1 MLETISDADGRT
13 DQTGIRLPAIEV
25 DLAHRLARIAEFRDY
40 PDGAHV
46 ERVGR
51 LAEILGARVGMAEAD
66 LTVIRLAA
74 PLHDIGKIAIPDDIL
89 LKPAPLTMDE
99 LDIAKSHTTVG
110 ARLLDGSP
118 SPILKMAADI
128 ALYHHENWDGTGYT
142 PGIRQEN
149 IPLAGRIVSVADV
162 FDALTH
168 PRPYKQAWSSND
180 ALEWILSMRARK
192 FDPSVVDA
200 LMAAMPEIEADPM
213 LSDEWIS
220 ESDRVDPLP
229 AL

>member
-1 MLETISDADGRT
+1 MLEPITDAESGA
-13 DQTGIRLPAIEV
+13 GPSGGRLPAIEV

-51 LAEILGARVGMAEAD
+51 LSEILAARIGVPESDVAI
-66 LTVIRLAA
+66 IRLAA

-89 LKPAPLTMDE
+89 LKPAPLTLDE

-118 SPILKMAADI
+118 SPILRMAADI

-149 IPLAGRIVSVADV
+149 IPLPARIVSVADV

-168 PRPYKQAWSSND
+168 PRPYKRAWSSSD
-180 ALEWILSMRARK
+180 ALEWIVSMRARK
-192 FDPSVVDA
+192 FDPAVVDA
-200 LMAAMPEIEADPM
+200 VTVTMAEIEADPL
-213 LSDEWIS
+213 LSGDWIS
-220 ESDRVDPLP
+220 DSETVDPLP